1 MWLVVANFSGQ
12 KSCVLA
18 AVYRGQVTMC
28 LATSNKVHGLFQR
41 GCDGRTGLG
50 RSHRVL
56 VGCVLM
62 CSVGVLFFGVGV
74 LRGCGRISPSC
85 SLEPSFVLDVRAEQE
100 LCCVMC
106 YSLHRCRIRR
116 WEQDV
121 TETGE
126 EESSQGGKH
135 EIK

>member
-85 SLEPSFVLDVRAEQE
+85 SLEPSFVLDVRAKQE

-106 YSLHRCRIRR
+106 YSLHRCRI
-116 WEQDV
+116 
-121 TETGE
+121 
-126 EESSQGGKH
+126 
-135 EIK
+135 